1 MILSGKQAAQQFA
14 YRFALERVAIQQA
27 GYLKHQEKKIL
38 KHYDANTAEM
48 LKYLE
53 SKIIVF
59 KYHHNHLWGM
69 NFFWVLGPKGV
80 SVRLYNTAVH
90 HIEVVLR
97 ELGKVNR
104 WMKA

>member
-1 MILSGKQAAQQFA
+1 MILRGKQAAQQYA
-14 YRFALERVAIQQA
+14 YRFALERVVIQES

-38 KHYDANTAEM
+38 KHYDQNIADM

-59 KYHHNHLWGM
+59 KYHNSRLWDM
-69 NFFWVLGPKGV
+69 NFFWIAGPKGV
-80 SVRLYNTAVH
+80 SVILYNTATR
-90 HIEVVLR
+90 HIEAVLR
-97 ELGKVNR
+97 ELGKVNG